1 MSIRSKRLRVPALLL
16 TVLTALLVLATAA
29 SAETRTGE
37 SSTVEFINSPTP
49 EGTLVKA
56 SASYESTGGSLSFSA
71 TTAAEPHAEKE
82 GIPSVTEVEA
92 LFFTGTSECSLAA
105 LQAEAITPPVAILK
119 APYAKPTAEAVLI
132 NNPAELPSAEFLPA
146 TKTVSEKTTTVSF
159 TSAAF
164 AGKGFDCAVVGTG
177 GFGGQTYT
185 VFPITAPPAPPAP
198 PVVPSSP
205 SAQAPPAPQAAPA
218 PAPAALSIAKPK
230 ALKLKVGK
238 SRTVKV
244 KVTNTGATA
253 TVQGTL
259 RMKAVKGV
267 IVKPETQKLP
277 VLAPGASW
285 SVSIRVELTEKAKE
299 KSTLSLIGTASGLT
313 AKSSLVVKLQG

>member
-1 MSIRSKRLRVPALLL
+1 MSIRNTRLRVPALLL
-16 TVLTALLVLATAA
+16 AVLTALLVFAAAA

-56 SASYESTGGSLSFSA
+56 SASYETTGGGLSFSA

-82 GIPSVTEVEA
+82 GIPSVAEVEA
-92 LFFTGTSECSLAA
+92 LFFTGTSGCSLAA

-119 APYAKPTAEAVLI
+119 APYAKPTAEAALI
-132 NNPAELPSAEFLPA
+132 SNPAELPSAEFLPA
-146 TKTVSEKTTTVSF
+146 TKIVSEKTTTASF

-164 AGKGFDCAVVGTG
+164 AGKGFDCAIVGTG

-185 VFPITAPPAPPAP
+185 VFPITAPPAPPVSPSAP
-198 PVVPSSP
+198 P
-205 SAQAPPAPQAAPA
+205 AQAPPAPAAAPA
-218 PAPAALSIAKPK
+218 PAPAVLSIAKPK
-230 ALKLKVGK
+230 ALKLKLGK
-238 SRTVKV
+238 SKTVKV
-244 KVTNTGATA
+244 KVTNTGGTATA
-253 TVQGTL
+253 QGTL
-259 RMKAVKGV
+259 RMKAVRGV

-285 SVSIRVELTEKAKE
+285 IVSVRVEVTEKAKE
-299 KSTLSLIGTASGLT
+299 KSTLPVTGTASGLT
-313 AKSSLVVKLQG
+313 AKSSLVVKLVE